1 MQRAP
6 INSPQERN
14 SLTDLFPIHLPHTIM
29 SQIGANNKR
38 IAKNTLMLYFRML
51 LLMGVTLYTSRVVL
65 QVLGVEDFGLYSV
78 VGSITTFLGFINTS
92 MTAAAQRFLSYSKG
106 KDSTDGQNEMFNS
119 VFLAQTCITLLILL
133 IGEVL
138 GVLYIQNFLNVA
150 PERLPA
156 AHIVFQCS
164 LFAFLCK
171 AISVPYS
178 ASIIA
183 NEHMSAYAKISI
195 IEGLFLLLVVIILP
209 YAETD
214 KLICYAFSMFAV
226 TFLIQSGY
234 RFYCRKHF
242 SECHIKKTW
251 NKQNIRSIFNYA
263 SWNLLGAFSSVT
275 IDQGVNIILNSFFGL
290 IVNAARGIAFQVS
303 AAVASL
309 SGNFQQAINPQIV
322 KSYACNDFTGMHNL
336 IIKGTRLSHFM
347 LFALAIPIMFNLEEI
362 LRLWLGE
369 VPRYTLL
376 FCQLAI
382 INSLISSFSG
392 MLLTG
397 AMATGNIKRYQLIVA
412 GINLMNLPL
421 SWLCLYFYPNPYLT
435 MYIMIGISIIA
446 FCARLYLVSRLIHL
460 SKFQFIRQVFAPIIK
475 VCVSTISFLYIFY
488 HYFEI
493 PSGTV
498 YLIPSIL
505 WCLCV
510 VLSSTFLL
518 GINQQERQMSLTFIK
533 KKIMRK

>member
-1 MQRAP
+1 
-6 INSPQERN
+6 
-14 SLTDLFPIHLPHTIM
+14 
-29 SQIGANNKR
+29 
-38 IAKNTLMLYFRML
+38 MLYFRML
-51 LLMGVTLYTSRVVL
+51 LLMVVTLYTSRVVL
-65 QVLGVEDFGLYSV
+65 KELGVEDYGLYAV

-106 KDSTDGQNEMFNS
+106 KDGTKGQNEMFNS
-119 VFLAQTCITLLILL
+119 VFLAQTCITLLTLL
-133 IGEVL
+133 IGEIL

-171 AISVPYS
+171 AISVPYT

-195 IEGLFLLLVVIILP
+195 IEGLFLLLVVILLP
-209 YAETD
+209 FANTD

-234 RFYCRKHF
+234 RIYCKKHF

-263 SWNLLGAFSSVT
+263 GWNLLGAFSAVT

-290 IVNAARGIAFQVS
+290 IVNAARGFAFQVS

-322 KSYACNDFTGMHNL
+322 KTYACNDFTGMHNL
-336 IIKGTRLSHFM
+336 IMKGTRLSFFM
-347 LFALAIPIMFNLEEI
+347 LFALAIPIMFNLEEV

-382 INSLISSFSG
+382 INSLITSFSG

-397 AMATGNIKRYQLIVA
+397 AMATGNIKKYQIIVA
-412 GINLMNLPL
+412 SINLMNLPL
-421 SWLCLYFYPNPYLT
+421 SWGCLCLYPNPYLT

-446 FCARLYLVSRLIHL
+446 FFTRLYLVSELIQL
-460 SKFQFIRQVFAPIIK
+460 SKIQFIKKVFVPVVK
-475 VCVSTISFLYIFY
+475 VCALVLSILFLFY
-488 HYFEI
+488 HHIEI
-493 PSGTV
+493 PSGIVPLTPF
-498 YLIPSIL
+498 IIL
-505 WCLCV
+505 CLCV
-510 VLSSTFLL
+510 VLISIFLF
-518 GINQQERQMSLTFIK
+518 GINQQERQMALTFIK